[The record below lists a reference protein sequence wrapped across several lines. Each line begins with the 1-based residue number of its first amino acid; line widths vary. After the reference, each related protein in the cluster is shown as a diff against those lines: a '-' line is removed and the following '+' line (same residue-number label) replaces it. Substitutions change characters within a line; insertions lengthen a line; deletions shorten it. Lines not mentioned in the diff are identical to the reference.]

1 MGIIKKGQRMKE
13 KWKRRAKKLD
23 KRKRGMRVIG
33 RSVFTLQEVQKKKA
47 DQVKASKSIK
57 PKKK

>member
-1 MGIIKKGQRMKE
+1 MKE